1 MSVRPSVLFASVASR
16 LHLDRARETSFR
28 AFTTMEGLGVKVI
41 GSPGPILTVEE
52 LSKALSEEADLKIV
66 FVASGGTSR
75 ILREALKGHEAWLWA
90 HPHDNSLPSALS
102 AREKL
107 RSSGSWKCELVFSSP
122 DEVPRK
128 IMAEVRV
135 LNALCKLKEAEVV
148 AFCSEKKAGK
158 IDTVLSSLL
167 GPWKPEIRRFDV
179 ADLLKAL
186 EKARP
191 LSVSEAISILKGLD
205 SESPT
210 PELSLGFARGVQMA
224 LLIEEQFLSGREKS
238 IVTFDCFDVIEDL
251 GITPCVAISLLLEHG
266 ITAVCE
272 ADPASMVL
280 MALCHY
286 LSGEP
291 PWMANLAS
299 YDPASNTLTLA
310 HCTACPSLSSAW
322 PYRGHFMEH
331 FESGKPAALDIWL
344 RRGPVVLASLQPG
357 RKKLVLA
364 RGKVLDSGM
373 GEEGMC
379 RTQALVELKGNI
391 RAFIEETGNHH
402 VLTYS
407 DIYEELARAGRR
419 LGLEVVAY

>member
-1 MSVRPSVLFASVASR
+1 MFASVASG
-16 LHLDRARETSFR
+16 LHLERARETSLR

-41 GSPGPILTVEE
+41 GSPEPLLTAEE
-52 LSKALSEEADLKIV
+52 LSKALSGEADIKVV

-75 ILREALKGHEAWLWA
+75 ILREALKGREAWLWA

-107 RSSGSWKCELVFSSP
+107 RSTGSWKCEIAFSSP
-122 DEVPRK
+122 DEVPDK
-128 IMAEVRV
+128 IMAEVRA
-135 LNALCKLKEAEVV
+135 LKALCELREAEVI
-148 AFCSEKKAGK
+148 AFCSEEKAGELEA
-158 IDTVLSSLL
+158 VLSGLL
-167 GPWKPEIRRFDV
+167 GPWKPEVKRFDV
-179 ADLLKAL
+179 TELLRAL
-186 EKARP
+186 EEARP
-191 LSVSEAISILKGLD
+191 LSVSEAMSVLKGLD

-210 PELSLGFARGVQMA
+210 SELSLGFARGVQMA
-224 LLIEEQFLSGREKS
+224 LLIEERFLSGREKS
-238 IVTFDCFDVIEDL
+238 IVTFDCFNVLEDL
-251 GITPCVAISLLLEHG
+251 GMTPCVAIGLLLEHG

-272 ADPASMVL
+272 ADPASLVL

-299 YDPASNTLTLA
+299 YDPASNTITLA

-322 PYRGHFMEH
+322 PYRGHFIEH
-331 FESGKPAALDIWL
+331 FESGKPVALDVWL

-364 RGKVLDSGM
+364 RGRVLDSGM